1 MYSIAAAKSK
11 RIRTLEAELE
21 RLHGRCAELEG
32 REAAKKDEGAAA
44 VLKLVQHHQATVALR
59 QKLEG

>member
-1 MYSIAAAKSK
+1 MYAIAATKSK

-21 RLHGRCAELEG
+21 RLQGRCAELEG
-32 REAAKKDEGAAA
+32 REAAKKGEETAA